1 MVVKC
6 SDLVS
11 RLRQTGYVVKLLIIE
26 IGAKGL
32 VSNDVYDVLKLL
44 GMKGQQ
50 RAWAEISW

>member
-50 RAWAEISW
+50 RAWAEMSW